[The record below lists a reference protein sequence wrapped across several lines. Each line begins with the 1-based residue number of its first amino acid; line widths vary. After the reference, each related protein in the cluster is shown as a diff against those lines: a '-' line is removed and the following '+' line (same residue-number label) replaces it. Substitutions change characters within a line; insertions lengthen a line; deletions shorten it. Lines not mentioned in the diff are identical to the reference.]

1 MVKPSITVRT
11 VTDGSVK
18 AAKNFKDLKTLAVY
32 VGIPEASP
40 SRRGEEIS
48 NAELTFIL
56 THGARTV
63 DARRIMGAMMNRGLD
78 YGAAQALYV
87 RSRGSMAFRIPPR
100 PIIEPA
106 IELDKDKIIP
116 ELKAAAAAQLDGN
129 RTGAV
134 TGMKRTGMTAQ
145 NIVRNFFTDPRNN
158 WPPNAPSTIRR
169 KGSSRP
175 NISTGQLRA
184 AMTYV
189 LADGTK

>member
-1 MVKPSITVRT
+1 
-11 VTDGSVK
+11 
-18 AAKNFKDLKTLAVY
+18 
-32 VGIPEASP
+32 
-40 SRRGEEIS
+40 
-48 NAELTFIL
+48 
-56 THGARTV
+56 
-63 DARRIMGAMMNRGLD
+63 
-78 YGAAQALYV
+78 
-87 RSRGSMAFRIPPR
+87 MAFRIPPR